1 MQREREQLS
10 ESKKRLRSMEKAL
23 DQLAERVNQLAE
35 TVGQL
40 AESRPEE
47 DRLDRE
53 SLREELQEAAPR
65 EAPKEVQEL
74 RSTLEKAIE
83 EGIPVKGREEYQRLR
98 EKVEQLVRQIR
109 VKAELLQREEERQEK
124 VNQALRSLENEK
136 RKMKNDHSSLLRRL
150 ERTAGAL
157 ETRWWRRV
165 WTGLVGGVVGTM
177 VLAGVGWGSMET
189 LPQKWRMTP
198 EEIRQAEGLERLEA
212 ATSEHLTEEEYETY
226 QKLLKKAYERDQ
238 DSQK

>member
-10 ESKKRLRSMEKAL
+10 ESRERLRSIEETLNQLVEKI
-23 DQLAERVNQLAE
+23 DQLAE

-40 AESRPEE
+40 AESQPEE

-53 SLREELQEAAPR
+53 TLREELQEAIPR
-65 EAPKEVQEL
+65 ETPKGVQEL

-109 VKAELLQREEERQEK
+109 VKAELLQQGEEIQEK
-124 VNQALRSLENEK
+124 VNQALKNLENEK

-157 ETRWWRRV
+157 ESKWRRRV
-165 WTGLVGGVVGTM
+165 WAGLVGGVVGTV
-177 VLAGVGWGSMET
+177 VLAGIGWASMQT

-198 EEIRQAEGLERLEA
+198 GEIRQAEGLERLEA
-212 ATSEHLTEEEYETY
+212 ATSENLTEEEYETY
-226 QKLLKKAYERDQ
+226 RKLLKKAYERDQ
-238 DSQK
+238 DSRQ